1 VSKLSIKHPVGLV
14 VACLGGA
21 ITASAAAS
29 LALGLVNS
37 THPYFLLG
45 FEFIV
50 GIAGVF
56 AILVAL
62 GRFALGPAMALLC
75 VAGAVGV
82 GSLLGHRSSGGFLGG
97 AATIYLLG
105 RCSAAFLL
113 LTAAAWV
120 VLARRP
126 HESVASLVR
135 GMLFG
140 FGLILLV
147 PGLWLSRGHLGALG
161 PAVKALVMLF
171 GAAVGLGLLAASVHF
186 TIRAFEFGRV
196 GDARPNPFDR

>member
-1 VSKLSIKHPVGLV
+1 MTKLSIKHPVGLL
-14 VACLGGA
+14 VACVGGA
-21 ITASAAAS
+21 ITASAIAS
-29 LALGLVNS
+29 LSLGALGP
-37 THPYFLLG
+37 THPPFMLG
-45 FEFIV
+45 FEFITA
-50 GIAGVF
+50 IAGVF
-56 AILVAL
+56 AVLVAL
-62 GRFALGPAMALLC
+62 GRFSLGPALALLC

-82 GSLLGHRSSGGFLGG
+82 GSFLGHRSAGGFLGG
-97 AATIYLLG
+97 AAQIYLLG

-113 LTAAAWV
+113 LTAAAWL

-140 FGLILLV
+140 FGLVLMIV
-147 PGLWLSRGHLGALG
+147 GLWLSRGHIWALG

-171 GAAVGLGLLAASVHF
+171 GGVVGLGLLAASVHF

-196 GDARPNPFDR
+196 GDARPTSPDR